1 VLTLNFNL
9 TASIDE
15 KIVASVPKFSKWMG
29 NAQEKN
35 RRQFKKFIKCASSY
49 EAKSEF
55 SMRQLRYYRVAK
67 LMNTNAEVNMELRVN
82 DEGVIGIQYYSGR
95 DIHAADRHF
104 EDASDNEDTAEENES
119 VDQFEFSDVVLH
131 SAEKSKR

>member
-1 VLTLNFNL
+1 
-9 TASIDE
+9 
-15 KIVASVPKFSKWMG
+15 
-29 NAQEKN
+29 
-35 RRQFKKFIKCASSY
+35 
-49 EAKSEF
+49 
-55 SMRQLRYYRVAK
+55 
-67 LMNTNAEVNMELRVN
+67 MNTNAEVNMELRVN

-131 SAEKSKR
+131 SAEKSKRRYRNKMDLLYTFLLHATLLCISITCHINIVLIIFKRFVTAMLVNLVFFGIILVFANNTLRQLRSMVE